1 MEKAQSRVHDGR
13 LHRRQRRRRG
23 AVITCVV
30 VAAITLSAC
39 GSGGTSSKAKNEPTT
54 TVSPAAPKDTS
65 LAEGVTPTTIKLGIS
80 LVKFDCIKQYTDTI
94 RLGQQAV
101 YEAFIKDINDTG
113 GIAGRKIVPDFKEYC
128 PLTNTQILTYCTAFA
143 QDDHVFAVLGT
154 FIDFSGDAQTCIA
167 KDKHK
172 VLVTFDLT
180 QAIMDK
186 SPPGLIVTPGTIPE
200 RGVKILLELAAKQKT
215 LEGKKVA
222 VLGDTNVTSVV
233 NNTIVPGLKKQG
245 IALGS
250 TALLSIN
257 SGGDTTVAQSQ
268 LDSFIEK
275 WKTQGVNAVFLSG
288 NFASAKQFVQKL
300 RDKMP
305 NVMLLAD
312 TTNTLA
318 QAQQVQEAGVKPN
331 SYEGL
336 ITAGGLSPKES
347 DASENWKYCA
357 DIYKKETGKTAE
369 GAQQIIKS
377 ADGKNIL
384 DEHGT
389 ISDACQLLWFFHDIA
404 DKTGKYLNNANWV
417 NTVNT
422 YGEIANRGS
431 GPYSSIHQGKYSAE
445 DNWRLQEYDSTI
457 PPSGNWKPITP
468 LQNITG

>member
-1 MEKAQSRVHDGR
+1 
-13 LHRRQRRRRG
+13 
-23 AVITCVV
+23 
-30 VAAITLSAC
+30 
-39 GSGGTSSKAKNEPTT
+39 
-54 TVSPAAPKDTS
+54 
-65 LAEGVTPTTIKLGIS
+65 
-80 LVKFDCIKQYTDTI
+80 
-94 RLGQQAV
+94 
-101 YEAFIKDINDTG
+101 
-113 GIAGRKIVPDFKEYC
+113 
-128 PLTNTQILTYCTAFA
+128 
-143 QDDHVFAVLGT
+143 
-154 FIDFSGDAQTCIA
+154 
-167 KDKHK
+167 
-172 VLVTFDLT
+172 
-180 QAIMDK
+180 
-186 SPPGLIVTPGTIPE
+186 
-200 RGVKILLELAAKQKT
+200 VKILLELAAKQKT
-215 LEGKKVA
+215 LVGKKVA

-233 NNTIVPGLKKQG
+233 KNTIVPGLQKQG

-275 WKTQGVNAVFLSG
+275 WKTEGVNAVFLSG

-318 QAQQVQEAGVKPN
+318 QAQQVQQAGVKPN

-347 DASENWKYCA
+347 DESENWKFCA

-389 ISDACQLLWFFHDIA
+389 ISDACQLLWTFHDIGA
-404 DKTGKYLNNANWV
+404 RVGHYLNNANWT

-422 YGEIANRGS
+422 FGQIANRGS
-431 GPYSSIHQGKYSAE
+431 GPYASLHAGKYSTD
-445 DNWRLQEYDSTI
+445 DNWRLQEFDSSI
-457 PPSGNWKPITP
+457 PPEGNWKPITP
-468 LQNITG
+468 LRNISS